1 MNQND
6 LNNILRNND
15 IYVPKELFSSFS
27 SEDRLEGEI
36 ININEPFNFCD
47 RNTYE
52 NTHDDKNNNVD
63 NKKEELIVDLN
74 EDEPNEKRPK
84 GRKRNGEDSSN
95 SNHNKYSD
103 DNSRR
108 KIKRIIISELQ
119 EFINDR
125 IAYKYGNDIGEG
137 MIKKRLMKLRQDQ
150 ISNASI
156 GFNKLFLNKT
166 LKDIFSEDVTGRIT
180 NYSSDRNK
188 EIIQELINNKD
199 LVKKDYFE
207 GIFNYNSM

>member
-108 KIKRIIISELQ
+108 KIKRILISE
-119 EFINDR
+119 
-125 IAYKYGNDIGEG
+125 
-137 MIKKRLMKLRQDQ
+137 
-150 ISNASI
+150 
-156 GFNKLFLNKT
+156 
-166 LKDIFSEDVTGRIT
+166 
-180 NYSSDRNK
+180 
-188 EIIQELINNKD
+188 
-199 LVKKDYFE
+199 
-207 GIFNYNSM
+207 